1 MNSQNLRNVHMLL
14 CTKGWPQIRPLQ
26 TVKYDYVEKLQMVDT
41 GKISL
46 KINCLQSENRTYR
59 ATAGTVAYYRSIRGK
74 TPKVGR
80 KFDLCEQ

>member
-14 CTKGWPQIRPLQ
+14 CTEGWPQIRPLQ

-41 GKISL
+41 WKILL
-46 KINCLQSENRTYR
+46 KINRLPSEYRIYR
-59 ATAGTVAYYRSIRGK
+59 ATAATVAWHRSNPRQK
-74 TPKVGR
+74 PKVGR